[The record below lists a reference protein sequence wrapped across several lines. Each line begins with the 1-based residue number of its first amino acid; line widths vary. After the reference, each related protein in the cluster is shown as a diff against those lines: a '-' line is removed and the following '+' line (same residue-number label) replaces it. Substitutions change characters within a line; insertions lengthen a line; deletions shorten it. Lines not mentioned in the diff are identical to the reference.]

1 MIVKRALVNQFPAN
15 GLAPCVDVSATTP
28 LRPRTAECR
37 LCGERGYSACQVR
50 LIAKGARSQTARE
63 RARRKRRGD
72 RRRVIFE
79 NKYLGAPEFNRVCG
93 NAVPIRATRVR
104 TAPPRGA
111 YHAIPAK
118 MAPCRGAR
126 AQRGKRRPAPRR
138 IRRTGSAGR
147 PCRRKNHSAT
157 RTAADMARAS
167 IQQRYKAAAP
177 PYFQGVYHRERVDV
191 VDLDVPV

>member
-1 MIVKRALVNQFPAN
+1 MIVKRAPVNQFPAN
-15 GLAPCVDVSATTP
+15 GLAPCVDVSATAP

-37 LCGERGYSACQVR
+37 LCGEREYSACQVR

-111 YHAIPAK
+111 YRAIPAK

-126 AQRGKRRPAPRR
+126 AQRGKRRAAPRR
-138 IRRTGSAGR
+138 IRRTGSRGG
-147 PCRRKNHSAT
+147 
-157 RTAADMARAS
+157 RTAERTIRLRARRQIWRAPQSSSGIKPPLRPISREFITAS
-167 IQQRYKAAAP
+167 
-177 PYFQGVYHRERVDV
+177 V
-191 VDLDVPV
+191 